1 MKLNRLVAGSLIAT
15 VLTML
20 APQAPANADGAAS
33 TRNILLL
40 GAAAGTLILI
50 NHNKQVH
57 AKYAAD
63 AAEEASLAAQRNDAQ
78 TAYKSEVKAYNGE
91 VALANDLKNEV
102 AYQHNVIE
110 QQRRQIADIA
120 PTGSAKSSNGP
131 DFVAQTTV
139 VKPTPVGGS
148 TQVAAVSYG
157 WGTI

>member
-15 VLTML
+15 TLAML
-20 APQAPANADGAAS
+20 APQTAANADGAAS

-78 TAYKSEVKAYNGE
+78 NAYKSEQKAYANE
-91 VALANDLKNEV
+91 AALVNDLKNEV
-102 AYQHNVIE
+102 AYQHNIIVQ
-110 QQRRQIADIA
+110 QQRQLADIA
-120 PTGSAKSSNGP
+120 PAQPANHAGP
-131 DFVAQTTV
+131 AFVAQTTV